1 MPLPFAVMSCL
12 GLDLVLVGARNG
24 SLLLSLSL
32 LCLSLGLR
40 ESGLTLVR
48 SIEVDCWTGE
58 RSGE

>member
-1 MPLPFAVMSCL
+1 MSCL